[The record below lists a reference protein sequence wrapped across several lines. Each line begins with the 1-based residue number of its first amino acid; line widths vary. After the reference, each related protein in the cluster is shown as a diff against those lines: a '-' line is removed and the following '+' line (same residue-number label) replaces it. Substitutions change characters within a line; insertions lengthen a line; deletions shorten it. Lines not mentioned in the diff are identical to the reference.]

1 MEAGLVALSVLA
13 QTRQRR
19 NMRVVLREVMQLN
32 LLALIAHIVRRVYI
46 EF

>member
-19 NMRVVLREVMQLN
+19 NMRVVL
-32 LLALIAHIVRRVYI
+32 
-46 EF
+46 